1 MHKKIKENLKILAKD
16 ILEETKNIEF
26 LKDKVLCIYE
36 QLTLL
41 HFVEKEIKE
50 TTVFEEKQIQ
60 EKTEKKEK
68 NSLKKSLEEEL
79 KNVIPN
85 PDNPNLFVRATKNVS
100 SSTKSSKLPLEDK
113 ISFVTYLF
121 NGNQEDFNRVFSQLN
136 TFDSEEE
143 AKDFILN
150 IVKPDYNWE
159 DKKMYE
165 KKLLAF
171 ISKQFS

>member
-1 MHKKIKENLKILAKD
+1 MHKKIKENLKALAKD
-16 ILEETKNIEF
+16 ILEESEDTAY

-41 HFVEKEIKE
+41 HFVENKIKE
-50 TTVFEEKQIQ
+50 TTIFKE
-60 EKTEKKEK
+60 EKTEKKEEK
-68 NSLKKSLEEEL
+68 EKSSLQKSLEEEF

-85 PDNPNLFVRATKNVS
+85 PDNPNLFVRATEDIS
-100 SSTKSSKLPLEDK
+100 SSTISSKLTLEDK
-113 ISFVTYLF
+113 ISFVTHLF
-121 NGNQEDFNRVFSQLN
+121 NGNQEDFNRVLSQLN
-136 TFDSEEE
+136 TFSSEKE

-150 IVKPDYNWE
+150 IVKPDYHWE

-171 ISKQFS
+171 ISKKFS